1 VRLTERHYSAPPPRA
16 AANADLRRRTPA
28 GRAVAPRAAT
38 IGAASGPGAGDG
50 LVSAASG
57 AVLRDAGRSLLPVG
71 VTRVDGDFGRGD
83 LVVCLGP
90 DGEEVA
96 RGLVN
101 YSAEESRR
109 IIGQPSSRIESLLG
123 YVDEPEL
130 IHRDNLV
137 LV

>member
-1 VRLTERHYSAPPPRA
+1 M
-16 AANADLRRRTPA
+16 LRE
-28 GRAVAPRAAT
+28 
-38 IGAASGPGAGDG
+38 
-50 LVSAASG
+50 
-57 AVLRDAGRSLLPVG
+57 AGRSLLPVG
-71 VTRVDGDFGRGD
+71 VTRVDGEFGRGD
-83 LVVCLGP
+83 LVVCAGP
-90 DGEEVA
+90 GGEEVA

>member
-1 VRLTERHYSAPPPRA
+1 LQRLASDEPLGTRLYPVCKPFA
-16 AANADLRRRTPA
+16 ARKQWLA
-28 GRAVAPRAAT
+28 GRLQVRGRVTLDA
-38 IGAASGPGAGDG
+38 
-50 LVSAASG
+50 G
-57 AVLRDAGRSLLPVG
+57 AVSVLREAGRSLLPVG
-71 VTRVDGDFGRGD
+71 VTRVDGEFGRGD
-83 LVVCLGP
+83 LVVCISPG
-90 DGEEVA
+90 GEEVA

-109 IIGQPSSRIESLLG
+109 IIGQPSNRIEALLG

>member
-1 VRLTERHYSAPPPRA
+1 LQVRGRLTLDA
-16 AANADLRRRTPA
+16 
-28 GRAVAPRAAT
+28 
-38 IGAASGPGAGDG
+38 
-50 LVSAASG
+50 G
-57 AVLRDAGRSLLPVG
+57 AVSVLREAGRSLLPVG
-71 VTRVDGDFGRGD
+71 VTRVDGDYGRGD

-90 DGEEVA
+90 DGGEVA

-109 IIGQPSSRIESLLG
+109 IIGQPSSRIEALLG
-123 YVDEPEL
+123 YIDEPEL